1 MKMKNDDKIEIIETL
16 LGKANAAHE
25 TVGGLIYSDPKKVI
39 LDFVSQI
46 GLERH
51 LEVLEELKKAGAIE
65 GFKSGDDCFYITKPS
80 RQRLL
85 EEREQLVNFYRSR
98 FVKPSP
104 TLSSKNKD
112 PIKKLELVKPKAG
125 NKFKVVINED
135 YRNPIDSD
143 KAISSWDLL
152 FRVAE
157 GDIIDADNHKN
168 TIDYFN
174 FNEKCQLYTKTGHSV
189 TKVLKVEGGYISPA
203 IEIKMITEKAFQQRA
218 NKSRK
223 AA

>member
-1 MKMKNDDKIEIIETL
+1 MKNDDKTEIIEVL
-16 LGKANAAHE
+16 LGKVNAAHE

-51 LEVLEELKKAGAIE
+51 LEVLKELKKAGAIE

-85 EEREQLVNFYRSR
+85 EERERLVNFYRSR
-98 FVKPSP
+98 FVKPSS
-104 TLSSKNKD
+104 TLSLKNEG
-112 PIKKLELVKPKAG
+112 PIRKLELIKPKMG
-125 NKFKVVINED
+125 NRFKIVINDD
-135 YRNPIDSD
+135 YENPIHAD
-143 KAISSWDLL
+143 KAKSSWDLL

-157 GDIIDADNHKN
+157 ENLTEAEGHKSSLDYLN
-168 TIDYFN
+168 TN
-174 FNEKCQLYTKTGHSV
+174 KGCRLYTKTGYQL
-189 TKVLKVEGGYISPA
+189 TKILKVEDGYILSA
-203 IEIKMITEKAFQQRA
+203 IEIKIITEKAYQQRA